1 MWSFGYR
8 NVSTIRVCIA
18 LLTAC
23 IFSGM
28 PVSAQRYSFHNL
40 SVDDGLIQSQATC
53 MAQDMTGN
61 LWIGTFGGLSRYDG
75 KNFTNYTIRNG
86 LQSNALWSVA
96 VDSANN
102 IWIGGQTVLSR

>member
-28 PVSAQRYSFHNL
+28 PVSAQRYPFHNL

-53 MAQDMTGN
+53 MAQDKTGN
-61 LWIGTFGGLSRYDG
+61 LWVGTLGGLSRYDG
-75 KNFTNYTIRNG
+75 RNFTNYTVRNG
-86 LQSNALWSVA
+86 LPGNIVWSVA
-96 VDSANN
+96 VDTQGN
-102 IWIGGQTVLSR
+102 IWTGGQNAIA